1 MMTEGKAMDQEAL
14 EALTEQ
20 FLDQVAEWFDAGMPI
35 TPDSTFINADGS
47 ETTAGRMFE
56 LVRLGK

>member
-1 MMTEGKAMDQEAL
+1 MDQEAL